1 MIFIENIISL
11 GNDTPAN
18 LEIILNSLTD
28 TDFEVATAINGEA
41 AMNVLTNTI
50 DTVNK
55 ATYQRI

>member
-18 LEIILNSLTD
+18 LEIILKSLTD
-28 TDFEVATAINGEA
+28 IHFEVATAINGEA

-50 DTVNK
+50 DPVNK
-55 ATYQRI
+55 ATYQQV

>member
-55 ATYQRI
+55 ATYQPI

>member
-18 LEIILNSLTD
+18 LEIILKSLTD